1 MTVGTWHAYVQKTAD
16 QQTCTTLKQCIE
28 VPYIANLTQCDFA
41 MMEDIVFTKTLAVI
55 CNYKPDTGIIF
66 LTMKTAAKFLGE
78 EKFDNVFLQN
88 I

>member
-1 MTVGTWHAYVQKTAD
+1 
-16 QQTCTTLKQCIE
+16 
-28 VPYIANLTQCDFA
+28 